1 MNNELY
7 EILKSSDLE
16 CTDKQVEK
24 FETYKNMIQEW
35 NKKINI
41 TSITEDKDI
50 YMKHFVDS
58 IIVKNYFDMES
69 VDNMI
74 DVGTGGG
81 FPGIPLKIVNE
92 KMDVTL
98 LDSLNK
104 RMIFLGQV
112 VKSLDLENVSLI
124 HGRAED
130 FGVNEEYREKYD
142 LSISRAVAPLN
153 ILSEYCI
160 PFVKVGG
167 CFISMKS
174 GDVEKEI
181 EDSEKALEILGGRI
195 RETIKYQ
202 LPGTDISR
210 SIIIIEKYRE
220 TPEKY
225 PRKAG
230 KPTKKPL

>member
-1 MNNELY
+1 MKNKLE
-7 EILKSSDLE
+7 EMLKSSDLD
-16 CTDKQVEK
+16 CTSEQVDK
-24 FETYKNMIQEW
+24 FELYKTMIQEW

-41 TSITEDKDI
+41 TSITEDEDI

-58 IIVKNYFDMES
+58 IIVKNHFDMES
-69 VDNMI
+69 VDKMI

-104 RMIFLGQV
+104 RIIFLEEV
-112 VKSLDLENVSLI
+112 VKSLGLQNVSLI

-130 FGVNEEYREKYD
+130 FGVNEDYREKFD

-181 EDSEKALEILGGRI
+181 EDSANALDLLGGRI
-195 RETIKYQ
+195 RNIVKYR

-220 TPEKY
+220 TPVKY

>member
-1 MNNELY
+1 MNNSLEK
-7 EILKSSDLE
+7 ILKSANLE
-16 CTDKQVEK
+16 CTSEQLENFVI
-24 FETYKNMIQEW
+24 YKNMIQEW

-41 TSITEDKDI
+41 TSITEDEEI

-58 IIVKNYFDMES
+58 IIVKNYFDMDK
-69 VDNMI
+69 VDKMI
-74 DVGTGGG
+74 DIGTGGG
-81 FPGIPLKIVNE
+81 FPGIPLKIISDE
-92 KMDVTL
+92 MEVTL

-104 RMIFLGQV
+104 RIIFLEEV
-112 VKSLDLENVSLI
+112 VEVLGLENVDMI

-130 FGVNEEYREKYD
+130 YGSNDEYREQYD

-181 EDSEKALEILGGRI
+181 EESEKALEILGGRI
-195 RETIKYQ
+195 KETIKYK

-210 SIIIIEKYRE
+210 SIIIIEKFRD
-220 TPEKY
+220 TPDKY

>member
-1 MNNELY
+1 MKNKLE
-7 EILKSSDLE
+7 EMLKSSDLE
-16 CTDKQVEK
+16 CTSEQVDK
-24 FETYKNMIQEW
+24 FELYKTMIQEW

-41 TSITEDKDI
+41 TSITEDEDI
-50 YMKHFVDS
+50 YLKHFVDS
-58 IIVKNYFDMES
+58 IIVKNHFNMES
-69 VDNMI
+69 VDKMI

-92 KMDVTL
+92 KMEVTL

-104 RMIFLGQV
+104 RIIFLGEV
-112 VKSLDLENVSLI
+112 VKSLGLENVSLI

-130 FGVNEEYREKYD
+130 FGVNDDYREKYD

-181 EDSEKALEILGGRI
+181 EDSQKALDLLGGRI

-220 TPEKY
+220 TPGKY

>member
-1 MNNELY
+1 MNKDLY
-7 EILKSSDLE
+7 EIFKSSDLE
-16 CTDKQVEK
+16 CTAGQVEK
-24 FETYKNMIQEW
+24 FEIYKNMIQEW
-35 NKKINI
+35 NQKINL
-41 TSITEDKDI
+41 TSITEDVEI

-69 VDNMI
+69 VDKMI

-81 FPGIPLKIVNE
+81 FPGIPLKIVRE
-92 KMDVTL
+92 SMEVTL

-104 RMIFLGQV
+104 RIIFLGEV
-112 VKSLDLENVSLI
+112 VEELGLDHVSLI

-130 FGVNEEYREKYD
+130 FGSNEEYRDQYD

-160 PFVKVGG
+160 PFVRVGG

-174 GDVEKEI
+174 GHVDKEI
-181 EDSEKALEILGGRI
+181 EESKKALEILGGRI
-195 RETIKYQ
+195 RETVKYQ
-202 LPGTDISR
+202 LPGTGISR

-220 TPEKY
+220 TPDKY

>member
-1 MNNELY
+1 MNRKLE

-16 CTDKQVEK
+16 CTEVQVEK
-24 FETYKNMIQEW
+24 FEIYKNMIQEW

-41 TSITEDKDI
+41 TSITEDAEI

-58 IIVKNYFDMES
+58 IIVKKYFNMDK
-69 VDNMI
+69 VDKMI
-74 DVGTGGG
+74 DIGTGGG
-81 FPGIPLKIVNE
+81 FPGIPLKIIYE
-92 KMDVTL
+92 EMEVTL
-98 LDSLNK
+98 LDSLKK
-104 RMIFLGQV
+104 RIIFLDEV
-112 VKSLDLENVSLI
+112 VETLELEDVELI

-130 FGVNEEYREKYD
+130 FGTDEEYREQYD

-174 GDVEKEI
+174 GDVDKEI
-181 EDSEKALEILGGRI
+181 EESVKALEILGGRVK
-195 RETIKYQ
+195 ETIKYQ

-210 SIIIIEKYRE
+210 SIIIIEKFRD
-220 TPEKY
+220 TPDKD

>member
-1 MNNELY
+1 MSNELY

-24 FETYKNMIQEW
+24 FEIYKNMIQEW

-58 IIVKNYFDMES
+58 IIVKNHFDMES

-104 RMIFLGQV
+104 RMIFLGEV

-130 FGVNEEYREKYD
+130 FGVNEEYRERYD

-167 CFISMKS
+167 CLLKRKLRTRQRLLKS
-174 GDVEKEI
+174 
-181 EDSEKALEILGGRI
+181 LE
-195 RETIKYQ
+195 E
-202 LPGTDISR
+202 
-210 SIIIIEKYRE
+210 E
-220 TPEKY
+220 
-225 PRKAG
+225 
-230 KPTKKPL
+230 